1 MEISVAMW
9 KKFLPIFVR
18 IVVEREDVV
27 GVPYIDD
34 EASGDKTEVLLHHDQ
49 VLTPSGQTTV
59 FFDEIGY
66 NVQSFAV

>member
-34 EASGDKTEVLLHHDQ
+34 EASGDKTEVFRSFLS
-49 VLTPSGQTTV
+49 LTLAFTRLRVYTL
-59 FFDEIGY
+59 
-66 NVQSFAV
+66 